1 MSNPSAGKAMA
12 ANAYSRARRQ
22 ATAETRL
29 PLATFPTEPAL
40 SFEEAMAV
48 DYVVGDDLENQ

>member
-1 MSNPSAGKAMA
+1 MSNPTAGKSMA
-12 ANAYSRARRQ
+12 

-29 PLATFPTEPAL
+29 PLDTFPTEPAL
-40 SFEEAMAV
+40 NFEEAMAV